1 MADRGGKSR
10 TSKTQTGSEKRR
22 RSITM
27 TSEMMRER
35 QVKHFFFPDD
45 VDAFGIKFWFQN
57 NAQTAEFF
65 NIGNN

>member
-35 QVKHFFFPDD
+35 QVEQLFFADD
-45 VDAFGIKFWFQN
+45 MDTFGIKFWFQK
-57 NAQTAEFF
+57 TISVIEVMR
-65 NIGNN
+65 